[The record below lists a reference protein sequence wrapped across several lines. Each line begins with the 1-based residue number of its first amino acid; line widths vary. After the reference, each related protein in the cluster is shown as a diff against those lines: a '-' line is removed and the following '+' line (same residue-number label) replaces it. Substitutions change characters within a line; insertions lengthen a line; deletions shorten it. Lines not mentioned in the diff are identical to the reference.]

1 MVKPALQR
9 GDVWL
14 ISLDPTL
21 GAEIKKTRPCLVV
34 SPPEIHDSLRTALV
48 APLTSKGFSAPFRI
62 SVEFDGRSG
71 LVLLDQIRAV
81 DKLRLVK
88 RLSAVQEEELQ
99 RVLEVLQELFAP

>member
-14 ISLDPTL
+14 VSLDPTL

-34 SPPEIHDSLRTALV
+34 SPLEIHGSLRTALV

-62 SVEFDGRSG
+62 SVEFDEKSG

-88 RLSAVQEEELQ
+88 RLGAVQEGELQ
-99 RVLEVLQELFAP
+99 QVLEVLQELFAP